1 MIVINLLLT
10 GISAISLLFYPYFA
24 ANFQPMIWITVAI
37 YGLGAAVMYP
47 TMISWADQY
56 TDMNEKFLTIIYNNV

>member
-1 MIVINLLLT
+1 
-10 GISAISLLFYPYFA
+10 
-24 ANFQPMIWITVAI
+24 MIWITVAI

-56 TDMNEKFLTIIYNNV
+56 TDMNEKFLTIIYNNVWYITSIVYILLYNIILVECES